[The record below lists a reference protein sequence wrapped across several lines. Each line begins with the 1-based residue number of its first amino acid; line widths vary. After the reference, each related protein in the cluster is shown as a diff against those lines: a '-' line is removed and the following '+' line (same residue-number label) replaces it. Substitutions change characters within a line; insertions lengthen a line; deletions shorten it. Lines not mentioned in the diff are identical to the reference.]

1 MNDELKS
8 YDAVLFRQVFRQV
21 GIIVGIILLSRFTKN
36 WAVAGL
42 ALYGILSALKQRQGP
57 TLIVYLLLAFL
68 PMVSPVLMPRY
79 LHFMAIARLST
90 LAMTCALILTG
101 DNRDGRN
108 QIPLGTIY
116 PFLLM
121 AVLSSIEGYCPVISY
136 LKIVNFFI
144 FITGIYIGTKNID
157 QCPDALLQLKYTFL
171 AIVLLL
177 VYGSLATLPFPSV
190 AYFTSLRNIIAEF
203 GFDYADAYFSDAY
216 GRTGLFTG
224 ITVHSQFLGP
234 TVACCFAWLLCD
246 MVIVERRFSS
256 LHIALLLPIP
266 FIAYMTRSR
275 LAFLVLAVSIAFIAF
290 YCVPNARGVTRVRTR
305 ISNVMLVIIV
315 VMLGVAVAFE
325 IRGGY
330 ITKWLRKTNDVDSD
344 ARSLSAAVT
353 ESRQGKI
360 GECIHDF
367 HQNTLFGKGFQVDR
381 TTKSRFETGQVSVFS
396 ASIEK
401 GLLPLMVL
409 GETGILGSAAFVI
422 FLIVF
427 FVTCHQRHYTATL
440 TLFCVY
446 LSTNLAEATFFAPS
460 GGGGVQW
467 ILMVVGGFVIDMNR
481 EAERRAEIVSET
493 TMQALPTP
501 LLPMTGH
508 GMEQVEEAGEQ
519 LDQDKGGGAP

>member
-1 MNDELKS
+1 MTGD
-8 YDAVLFRQVFRQV
+8 RQLCREVFRQV
-21 GIIVGIILLSRFTKN
+21 LLIIGIILLSRFTKN

-42 ALYGILSALKQRQGP
+42 ALYGILSALKQRPGP

-68 PMVSPVLMPRY
+68 PMVSPAIMPRY
-79 LHFMAIARLST
+79 QHFTAIARLST

-116 PFLLM
+116 FFLIM
-121 AVLSSIEGYCPVISY
+121 AALSSIEGYCPIISY

-144 FITGIYIGTKNID
+144 FITGIYIGTKNIHR
-157 QCPDALLQLKYTFL
+157 CPEAIHQIKLVLL
-171 AIVLLL
+171 AIIFLL
-177 VYGSLATLPFPSV
+177 VYGSLATLPFPSI
-190 AYFTSLRNIIAEF
+190 AYFTSLRNIIVEF
-203 GFDYADAYFSDAY
+203 GFDYADEYFADSA
-216 GRTGLFTG
+216 GMTGLFTG

-246 MVIVERRFSS
+246 MVIVERRFSP
-256 LHIALLLPIP
+256 LHLALLLPIP
-266 FIAYMTRSR
+266 LVAYMTRSR
-275 LAFLVLAVSIAFIAF
+275 LAFLVLAFSIAFIMF
-290 YCVPNARGVTRVRTR
+290 YCIPNATILSKVR
-305 ISNVMLVIIV
+305 SKFASVMLLLTILLIAA
-315 VMLGVAVAFE
+315 GFAGE
-325 IRGGY
+325 IRNGLMSR
-330 ITKWLRKTNDVDSD
+330 WLRKTNDVSSD
-344 ARSLSAAVT
+344 ARTLRAAVT
-353 ESRQGKI
+353 GSRQGQI
-360 GECIHDF
+360 AECLNDF

-381 TTKSRFETGQVSVFS
+381 TTKSRFESGRATIFS

-409 GETGILGSAAFVI
+409 GETGILGSVAFVT

-446 LSTNLAEATFFAPS
+446 LSTNLAEATFFAPA

-481 EAERRAEIVSET
+481 EAERLAETAVDT
-493 TMQALPTP
+493 LQAPPPP
-501 LLPMTGH
+501 LLPI
-508 GMEQVEEAGEQ
+508 VEGTRQEEDVGVQ
-519 LDQDKGGGAP
+519 LARDEGGGEP